1 MGAGSRRDQ
10 DGADQPDGHAELS
23 MSEASSPVAPPHE
36 VVKLRHPW
44 TWAASAVVGVIAAL
58 ALSSVATNPAFEWP
72 VVAQYLFDGQI
83 LLGLSRTLELTVV
96 AMAMGLGI
104 GTLLAVMRL
113 SSNLLLSTVSWLYIW
128 FFRSVPVLV
137 QLIFWYNFGAL
148 YSRITLR
155 IPFGPVLYS
164 VNTNTLITPMFAA
177 LAGLGLAQAAYTA
190 EVIRGGIVS
199 VPRGQTRAALAL
211 GMRPATIFFRIVFP
225 QAMKVIIPP
234 VGNEVIS
241 MVKNTSLVSVIALA
255 ELLYTAQLIYA
266 RTYETIPL
274 LIVASL
280 WYLAIVSILSVGQ
293 HFLERRYRQR
303 T

>member
-1 MGAGSRRDQ
+1 
-10 DGADQPDGHAELS
+10 
-23 MSEASSPVAPPHE
+23 MSDTPMPH
-36 VVKLRHPW
+36 VVVPLRHPW
-44 TWAASAVVGVIAAL
+44 TWAASGIVALIALAAL
-58 ALSSVATNPAFEWP
+58 YSVATNPAFEWP
-72 VVAQYLFDGQI
+72 VVAQYMFDGQI
-83 LLGLSRTLELTVV
+83 LLGLSRTLELTIV
-96 AMAMGLGI
+96 AMVMGLGI
-104 GTLLAVMRL
+104 GTVLAVMRL
-113 SSNLLLSTVSWLYIW
+113 SRNLLLSTVSWVYIW

-148 YSRITLR
+148 YAHITLR
-155 IPFGPVLYS
+155 IPFGPTLFS
-164 VNTNTLITPMFAA
+164 ASTNTLITPMFAA

-303 T
+303 S

>member
-1 MGAGSRRDQ
+1 MNGDAVSALTD
-10 DGADQPDGHAELS
+10 PLPSAER
-23 MSEASSPVAPPHE
+23 
-36 VVKLRHPW
+36 VVPLRHPW
-44 TWAASAVVGVIAAL
+44 TWVASAFALLLAGGVFI
-58 ALSSVATNPAFEWP
+58 SVATNPAFQWP
-72 VVAQYLFDGQI
+72 VVAQYMLDEQI
-83 LLGLSRTLELTVV
+83 LGGLARTLELTLA
-96 AMAMGLGI
+96 AMAMGLVL
-104 GTLLAVMRL
+104 GTALAVMRL
-113 SSNLLLSTVSWLYIW
+113 SRNLLLSTLSWLYIW

-148 YSRITLR
+148 YPKIMLW

-164 VNTNTLITPMFAA
+164 ASTNAVITPLTAA

-190 EVIRGGIVS
+190 EVVRAGIVS
-199 VPRGQTRAALAL
+199 VPRGQTRAAMAL
-211 GMRPATIFFRIVFP
+211 GMRPATIFVRIIFP
-225 QAMKVIIPP
+225 QAMRVIIPP

-241 MVKNTSLVSVIALA
+241 MVKSTSLVSVIALA

-280 WYLAIVSILSVGQ
+280 WYLIIVSILSVGQ
-293 HFLERRYRQR
+293 HFLERYYRHH

>member
-1 MGAGSRRDQ
+1 
-10 DGADQPDGHAELS
+10 
-23 MSEASSPVAPPHE
+23 
-36 VVKLRHPW
+36 
-44 TWAASAVVGVIAAL
+44 
-58 ALSSVATNPAFEWP
+58 
-72 VVAQYLFDGQI
+72 
-83 LLGLSRTLELTVV
+83 
-96 AMAMGLGI
+96 
-104 GTLLAVMRL
+104 
-113 SSNLLLSTVSWLYIW
+113 
-128 FFRSVPVLV
+128 VLV

-148 YSRITLR
+148 YAHITLR
-155 IPFGPVLYS
+155 IPFGPVLFS
-164 VNTNTLITPMFAA
+164 ANTNNLITPLFAA

-211 GMRPATIFFRIVFP
+211 GMRPATIFWRIVFP

-280 WYLAIVSILSVGQ
+280 WYLAIVSILSVAQ

>member
-1 MGAGSRRDQ
+1 MNGNAVSTLTD
-10 DGADQPDGHAELS
+10 PLPPAER
-23 MSEASSPVAPPHE
+23 
-36 VVKLRHPW
+36 VVPLRHPW
-44 TWAASAVVGVIAAL
+44 TWVASAFALLVAAGVFT
-58 ALSSVATNPAFEWP
+58 SVATNPAFQWP
-72 VVAQYLFDGQI
+72 VVAQYMLDEQI
-83 LLGLSRTLELTVV
+83 LGGLARTLELTLA
-96 AMAMGLGI
+96 AMAMGLVL
-104 GTLLAVMRL
+104 GTALAVMRL
-113 SSNLLLSTVSWLYIW
+113 SRNLLLSTISWLYIW

-148 YSRITLR
+148 YPKIMLR

-164 VNTNTLITPMFAA
+164 ASTNAVITPLTAA

-190 EVIRGGIVS
+190 EVVRAGIVS
-199 VPRGQTRAALAL
+199 VPRGQTRAAMAL
-211 GMRPATIFFRIVFP
+211 GMRPATIFVRIIFP
-225 QAMKVIIPP
+225 QAMRVIIPP

-241 MVKNTSLVSVIALA
+241 MVKSTSLVSVIALA

-280 WYLAIVSILSVGQ
+280 WYLIIVSILSVGQ
-293 HFLERRYRQR
+293 HFLERYYRHH

>member
-1 MGAGSRRDQ
+1 MKGNAVSALTDPLPAAQR
-10 DGADQPDGHAELS
+10 
-23 MSEASSPVAPPHE
+23 
-36 VVKLRHPW
+36 VVPLRHPW
-44 TWAASAVVGVIAAL
+44 TWVASAL
-58 ALSSVATNPAFEWP
+58 ALLVAGGVFISVATNPAFQWP
-72 VVAQYLFDGQI
+72 VVAQYMLDEQI
-83 LLGLSRTLELTVV
+83 LGGLARTLELTLA
-96 AMAMGLGI
+96 AMAMGLVL
-104 GTLLAVMRL
+104 GTALAVMRL
-113 SSNLLLSTVSWLYIW
+113 SRNLLLSTISWLYIW

-148 YSRITLR
+148 YPKIMLW

-164 VNTNTLITPMFAA
+164 ASTNAVITPLTAA

-190 EVIRGGIVS
+190 EVVRAGIVS
-199 VPRGQTRAALAL
+199 VPRGQTRAAMAL
-211 GMRPATIFFRIVFP
+211 GMRPATIFVRIIFP
-225 QAMKVIIPP
+225 QAMRVIIPP

-241 MVKNTSLVSVIALA
+241 MVKSTSLVSVIALA

-280 WYLAIVSILSVGQ
+280 WYLIIVSILSVGQ
-293 HFLERRYRQR
+293 HFLERYYRHH

>member
-1 MGAGSRRDQ
+1 MNGNAVSTLTDPLP
-10 DGADQPDGHAELS
+10 AAER
-23 MSEASSPVAPPHE
+23 
-36 VVKLRHPW
+36 VVPLRHPW
-44 TWAASAVVGVIAAL
+44 TWVASAFAVLVAASVFT
-58 ALSSVATNPAFEWP
+58 SVATNPAFQWP
-72 VVAQYLFDGQI
+72 VVAQYMLDEQI
-83 LLGLSRTLELTVV
+83 LGGLARTLELTLA
-96 AMAMGLGI
+96 AMAMGLVL
-104 GTLLAVMRL
+104 GTALAVMRL
-113 SSNLLLSTVSWLYIW
+113 SRNLLLSTISWLYIW

-148 YSRITLR
+148 YPKIMLR

-164 VNTNTLITPMFAA
+164 ASTNAVITPLTAA

-190 EVIRGGIVS
+190 EVVRAGIVS
-199 VPRGQTRAALAL
+199 VPRGQTRAAMAL
-211 GMRPATIFFRIVFP
+211 GMRPATIFVRIIFP
-225 QAMKVIIPP
+225 QAMRVIIPP

-241 MVKNTSLVSVIALA
+241 MVKSTSLVSVIALA

-280 WYLAIVSILSVGQ
+280 WYLIIVSILSVGQ
-293 HFLERRYRQR
+293 HFLERYYRHH